1 VSAVRTHELA
11 RIAATAL
18 AREAQL
24 TPKPGLVDGRGTGAH
39 SDMDLPMLLASART
53 LEPFF
58 AELAEAAGSLP
69 WDIALRE
76 EIGALGRRADAAM
89 LTTTGGVNTH
99 RGALWA
105 LGLLVAGVA
114 GARSTD
120 AHEVASRAAFLARLP
135 DRFSGRPPS
144 HGHLVAR
151 RYGATGARGEAQ
163 AGFPH
168 VVRVALPRLR
178 TPEATDVERQLDAL
192 LAVMSRLT
200 DTCVLYRGGR
210 RGLRLVQDGGRRVL
224 AAGGAADP
232 AGQREL
238 AALDVEL
245 CAARLSPGG
254 SADVLSAALFL
265 EALGADGE
273 RSEQRDQGAVL
284 CRS

>member
-1 VSAVRTHELA
+1 VSAVRPHELA

-18 AREAQL
+18 VREAQL
-24 TPKPGLVDGRGTGAH
+24 TPKPGLVDARGPGAH
-39 SDMDLPMLLASART
+39 GDMDLPLLLASART

-69 WDIALRE
+69 WDVALRE
-76 EIGALGRRADAAM
+76 EVGALGRRAEAAM

-105 LGLLVAGVA
+105 LGLLVAGAA
-114 GARSTD
+114 GVRSTD
-120 AHEVASRAAFLARLP
+120 AHEVASRAALLARLP
-135 DRFSGRPPS
+135 DRFSGRAPS

-151 RYGATGARGEAQ
+151 RYDATGARGEAQ

-178 TPEATDVERQLDAL
+178 TREASDAERRLDAL
-192 LAVMSRLT
+192 LAIMSRLA

-224 AAGGAADP
+224 GAGGAADP